1 MSDKRFR
8 GKMRIFIVLKFP
20 PPPPPTPLPPQTMVI
35 LLFPRLHRPQRLHNI
50 KLRAGNIIELRLNVK
65 ELKEEVNYGKVSFSE
80 CVSIT
85 FVASCSLIS

>member
-1 MSDKRFR
+1 MSNKSVKTLRSKIQFASILDTFC
-8 GKMRIFIVLKFP
+8 
-20 PPPPPTPLPPQTMVI
+20 PLPPQTMVI